1 MCRLQPTPCTAAA
14 TLQPCNPIYCL
25 QVTAHEIDQMVQ
37 AMDRA
42 GTGKIHY
49 QDYLSMASASVE
61 DQRRHFA
68 SDTVT

>member
-1 MCRLQPTPCTAAA
+1 MQAATKPVHCGRNAA
-14 TLQPCNPIYCL
+14 TLQPHYL

-49 QDYLSMASASVE
+49 QVLGLPIP
-61 DQRRHFA
+61 
-68 SDTVT
+68 